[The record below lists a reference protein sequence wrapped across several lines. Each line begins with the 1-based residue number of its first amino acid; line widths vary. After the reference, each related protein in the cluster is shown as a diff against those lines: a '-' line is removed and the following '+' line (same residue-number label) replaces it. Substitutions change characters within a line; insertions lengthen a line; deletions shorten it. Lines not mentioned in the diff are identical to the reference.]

1 MDVVENC
8 LTERLRNKRPEVA
21 GGNITMKRKTENL
34 VCSMLEGRGM
44 EELLCLRTSSLLLS
58 QLERRER
65 RSSCGWKGRK
75 KGNNY
80 WWGGGR
86 GTRKDISNSIGE
98 TRSMLNSN
106 GELRKES

>member
-58 QLERRER
+58 QLERGKGRNI
-65 RSSCGWKGRK
+65 SSRKGRK
-75 KGNNY
+75 
-80 WWGGGR
+80 
-86 GTRKDISNSIGE
+86 
-98 TRSMLNSN
+98 
-106 GELRKES
+106 

>member
-44 EELLCLRTSSLLLS
+44 EELLCLRTNSLLLS
-58 QLERRER
+58 QLERGKGRNI
-65 RSSCGWKGRK
+65 SSRKGRK
-75 KGNNY
+75 
-80 WWGGGR
+80 
-86 GTRKDISNSIGE
+86 
-98 TRSMLNSN
+98 
-106 GELRKES
+106 